1 MRSHWVRVGTHTV
14 TLVLRR
20 RKRFGHRYTGRC
32 HVTTKNGD
40 WVYVATSIVS
50 SCQELEEVE
59 NVHQLETS
67 EGLRPAHALIAK
79 A

>member
-1 MRSHWVRVGTHTV
+1 M
-14 TLVLRR
+14 
-20 RKRFGHRYTGRC
+20 
-32 HVTTKNGD
+32 TTKNGD

-67 EGLRPAHALIAK
+67 EGLCPAHTLIAK